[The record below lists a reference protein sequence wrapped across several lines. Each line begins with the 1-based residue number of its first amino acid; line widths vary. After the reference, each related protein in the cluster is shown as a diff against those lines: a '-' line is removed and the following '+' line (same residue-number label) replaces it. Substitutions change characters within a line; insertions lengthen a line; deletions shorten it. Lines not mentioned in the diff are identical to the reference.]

1 MILDDYCCDECSYWE
16 DRADINTED
25 EIKMKVK
32 KIEETTILAIPNF
45 NNNAPSGNNKAESTV
60 DGDKL
65 KNVGFVRLT
74 KGLATS
80 FLNKLKR

>member
-45 NNNAPSGNNKAESTV
+45 NNNAPSGNNEAESTV
-60 DGDKL
+60 DVPKL
-65 KNVGFVRLT
+65 KNTGLTRLA

>member
-1 MILDDYCCDECSYWE
+1 MIDDYCCDECSYWE
-16 DRADINTED
+16 DRADINTET

-32 KIEETTILAIPNF
+32 KIEETKILAIPNF

-60 DGDKL
+60 DGRL
-65 KNVGFVRLT
+65 KNIGFFRLT